1 MTEFRLL
8 RRGDRGTQVQLLQ
21 LGLTRAGFAVKT
33 DGIFGEETERRL
45 MEFQKR
51 VSASVDGIAGAKT
64 WEKIKPY
71 LVGYTYRT
79 IRRGDTLYKI
89 AMENNSSVEL
99 IEVAN
104 RSIDPLNLRTGE
116 KLTVPFNYP
125 VVPTDIAFTSTVLEL
140 TLEGIGAR
148 YPFVQIK
155 AVGRSVMGK
164 KLYAV
169 KVGTGERQVF
179 YNASHHGNEWITT
192 PVLMK
197 FLEEYAHT
205 IAVGGRL
212 EGENAW
218 ELYRST
224 ALYIMPMVNP
234 DGVDLVTG
242 ELSSGDFYDRAV
254 KISRNYPD
262 IPFPNGWKANISGI
276 DTNLQ
281 YPAGWENAKKIK
293 FAQGYIS
300 PAPRDYVGEYPLQA
314 PESRAVFDFTISRNF
329 SFTLSYHTQ
338 GEVIF
343 WQYLDFN
350 PPGAY
355 AAALEFSRLSGYAVA
370 DVPYASGFAG
380 YKDWFIYKYN
390 RPGYTIEAGKG
401 ISPLPLEDFDGIYK
415 ANRGI
420 LISALAAGLQ

>member
-1 MTEFRLL
+1 MAEFRLL
-8 RRGDRGTQVQLLQ
+8 RRGDRGPQVQLLQ
-21 LGLTRAGFAVKT
+21 LGLTRAGFAVNA

-45 MEFQKR
+45 KEFQR
-51 VSASVDGIAGAKT
+51 SASVSADGIAGGIT
-64 WEKIKPY
+64 WEKIRPY
-71 LVGYTYRT
+71 LVGYTT
-79 IRRGDTLYKI
+79 HTVRRGDTLYRI
-89 AMENNSSVEL
+89 AMEHNSSVEL
-99 IEVAN
+99 IEAAN
-104 RSIDPLNLRTGE
+104 RNVDPLNLRPGE
-116 KLTVPFNYP
+116 RLTVPFNYP

-148 YPFVQIK
+148 YPFVQIR

-164 KLYAV
+164 RLYAV
-169 KVGTGERQVF
+169 KVGGGEKQVF

-197 FLEEYAHT
+197 FLEEYAHAA
-205 IAVGGRL
+205 AVGGSL
-212 EGENAW
+212 EGARVW
-218 ELYRST
+218 ELYSRA

-234 DGVDLVTG
+234 DGADLVTG
-242 ELSSGDFYDRAV
+242 ELSSGSFYDQAV
-254 KISRNYPD
+254 KISRDYPD

-276 DTNLQ
+276 DPNLQ

-293 FAQGYIS
+293 FAQGYVS
-300 PAPRDYVGEYPLQA
+300 PSPRDYVGEYPLQD
-314 PESRAVFDFTISRNF
+314 PESRAVFDFTVSHNF
-329 SFTLSYHTQ
+329 ALTLSYHTQ

-343 WQYLDFN
+343 WQYLDYN

-355 AAALEFSRLSGYAVA
+355 ETAQEFSRLSGYAVA

-401 ISPLPLEDFDGIYK
+401 VSPLPLEDFDGIYK

-420 LISALAAGLQ
+420 LVSALAAAR